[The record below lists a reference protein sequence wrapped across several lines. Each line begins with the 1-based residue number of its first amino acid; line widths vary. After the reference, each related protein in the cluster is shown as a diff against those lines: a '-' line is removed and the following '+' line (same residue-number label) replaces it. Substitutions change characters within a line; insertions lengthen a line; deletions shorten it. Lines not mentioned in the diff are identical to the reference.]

1 MFNSLKPGQSIEIFF
16 GDDGS
21 TRIEAKGFMGRSC
34 VEATKKIE
42 ELLGKA
48 GPRKYKSEFREKL
61 KQPLVR

>member
-1 MFNSLKPGQSIEIFF
+1 MPNSLKPGQSIEIFF

-21 TRIEAKGFMGRSC
+21 TRIEAKGFMGKPC
-34 VEATKKIE
+34 VEATKEIE

-48 GPRKYKSEFREKL
+48 GPRMYKSEFRKKI